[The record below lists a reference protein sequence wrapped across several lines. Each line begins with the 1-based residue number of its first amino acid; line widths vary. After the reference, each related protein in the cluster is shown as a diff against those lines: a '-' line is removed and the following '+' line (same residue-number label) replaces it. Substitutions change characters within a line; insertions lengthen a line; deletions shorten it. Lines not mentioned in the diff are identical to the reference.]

1 MPLSFPQRKP
11 LMGMLYTY
19 LLIILFKLG
28 NHFAVGITVPLFRY
42 SLVVM
47 GKKVANDK
55 RTHK

>member
-1 MPLSFPQRKP
+1 
-11 LMGMLYTY
+11 MGMLYTS

-28 NHFAVGITVPLFRY
+28 NHLAVGITVALFRY

-55 RTHK
+55 RKT